1 MIDTIIEFLL
11 YAAFRKKKRR
21 KEWHGVCEEKKVI
34 GDYSLGKYK
43 LSVVFRTD
51 EGQKIKMVMSEEL
64 FNKYERRKRYHKRS
78 GEDFPD
84 PES

>member
-1 MIDTIIEFLL
+1 MIDTIIEFLI

-21 KEWHGVCEEKKVI
+21 EEWHGVCEEKKVK

-51 EGQKIKMVMSEEL
+51 EGKKIKMVMSEEL
-64 FNKYERRKRYHKRS
+64 FNKYEKRKRYHKRS